1 MVFPIFTRVSLW
13 GFIGFES
20 YLPNKKWDSPE
31 LNTFRS
37 IAQTLGSII
46 YKKLIEE
53 LRCLVCQNQNL
64 AGSDAGLAQ
73 DLRKQ
78 VYKMINAGNSD
89 EEILD
94 FMVTRY
100 GDFVL
105 YRPPF
110 KATTFLLWIGP
121 FIILAI
127 GMLVLIRFIRQ
138 RKNVVTTLT
147 NNDKEKLKQLL
158 DEDKEQDK

>member
-1 MVFPIFTRVSLW
+1 MKVFMFLFTLLVLSNSSVYAAVEVKT
-13 GFIGFES
+13 FET
-20 YLPNKKWDSPE
+20 PQQE
-31 LNTFRS
+31 LR
-37 IAQTLGSII
+37 

-78 VYKMINAGNSD
+78 VYKMISAGNSD

-110 KATTFLLWIGP
+110 NAATFLLWVGP
-121 FIILAI
+121 FIIFAI
-127 GMLVLIRFIRQ
+127 GFLVLIRFIRQ
-138 RKNVVTTLT
+138 RKNVVAITLT
-147 NNDKEKLKQLL
+147 NNYKEKIKQLL

>member
-1 MVFPIFTRVSLW
+1 MKVFMIIFTLLYFLSSPANAAVEVKK
-13 GFIGFES
+13 FES
-20 YLPNKKWDSPE
+20 QQQE
-31 LNTFRS
+31 RR
-37 IAQTLGSII
+37 
-46 YKKLIEE
+46 YKNLIEE

-64 AGSDAGLAQ
+64 AESDAGLAQ

-78 VYKMINAGNSD
+78 VYKMISAGNSD

-110 KATTFLLWIGP
+110 KASTFLLWVGP

-138 RKNVVTTLT
+138 RKDVVVTTLS
-147 NNDKEKLKQLL
+147 NNDKERLKQLL
-158 DEDKEQDK
+158 DDNKEQDK

>member
-1 MVFPIFTRVSLW
+1 MRNIMIVLSFFFVLNPASYAAVEIKE
-13 GFIGFES
+13 FES
-20 YLPNKKWDSPE
+20 PQQE
-31 LNTFRS
+31 RR
-37 IAQTLGSII
+37 
-46 YKKLIEE
+46 YKNIIEE

-78 VYKMINAGNSD
+78 VYKMLREGQSD
-89 EEILD
+89 KEILD

-110 KATTFLLWIGP
+110 KTSTFFLWVGP
-121 FIILAI
+121 FIIFAI
-127 GMLVLIRFIRQ
+127 GLFVLLRFIRQ
-138 RKNVVTTLT
+138 RKNIVATTLT
-147 NNDKEKLKQLL
+147 DNDKEKLKQLL
-158 DEDKEQDK
+158 DEDKEQTK

>member
-1 MVFPIFTRVSLW
+1 MIFLGLFISLNV
-13 GFIGFES
+13 IEAAVEVRKFEN
-20 YLPNKKWDSPE
+20 PQQE
-31 LNTFRS
+31 QR
-37 IAQTLGSII
+37 
-46 YKKLIEE
+46 YKNLIDE
-53 LRCLVCQNQNL
+53 LRCTVCQNQNL
-64 AGSDAGLAQ
+64 ADSNAGLAQ

-78 VYKMINAGNSD
+78 VYKMISAGNSD
-89 EEILD
+89 DEILD

-110 KATTFLLWIGP
+110 KTTTFLLWVGP

-127 GMLVLIRFIRQ
+127 GLLVLIRFVRQ
-138 RKNVVTTLT
+138 RKNVVVTTLT

>member
-1 MVFPIFTRVSLW
+1 MKILMIALSL
-13 GFIGFES
+13 FISLNVLQASVEIKEFEN
-20 YLPNKKWDSPE
+20 PQQE
-31 LNTFRS
+31 QR
-37 IAQTLGSII
+37 
-46 YKKLIEE
+46 YKKLIDE

-64 AGSDAGLAQ
+64 ADSNASLAV

-78 VYKMINAGNSD
+78 VYKMINEGQSD
-89 EEILD
+89 KEILD

-110 KATTFLLWIGP
+110 KTSTILLWIGP

-127 GMLVLIRFIRQ
+127 GLIVLMRFIFQ
-138 RKNVVTTLT
+138 RKAVVTTLT
-147 NNDKEKLKQLL
+147 DNDKEKIKQLL
-158 DEDKEQDK
+158 DEDKEQSK

>member
-1 MVFPIFTRVSLW
+1 MRVLMIVLTL
-13 GFIGFES
+13 FISVSILEAS
-20 YLPNKKWDSPE
+20 VEVKKFKNQQQE
-31 LNTFRS
+31 QR
-37 IAQTLGSII
+37 
-46 YKKLIEE
+46 YKNLINE

-78 VYKMINAGNSD
+78 VYKMINAGQSD
-89 EEILD
+89 KEILE

-110 KATTFLLWIGP
+110 KATTFFLWIGP

-127 GMLVLIRFIRQ
+127 GLFALIRFIVQ
-138 RKNVVTTLT
+138 RKKVLITKLT
-147 NNDKEKLKQLL
+147 DNDKEKIKQLL
-158 DEDKEQDK
+158 DQDKEQIK